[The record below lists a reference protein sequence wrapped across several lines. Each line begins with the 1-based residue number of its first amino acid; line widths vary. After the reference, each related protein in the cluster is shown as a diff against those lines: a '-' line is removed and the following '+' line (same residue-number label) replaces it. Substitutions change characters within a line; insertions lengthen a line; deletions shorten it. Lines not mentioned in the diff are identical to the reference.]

1 MQYTEAFQSQMM
13 CVSTGLT
20 LKPILHENYI
30 AQTVRELDRNVDNL
44 HGIIFV
50 ISTDCKVKD
59 VEDNEV

>member
-1 MQYTEAFQSQMM
+1 MM

-30 AQTVRELDRNVDNL
+30 VQTVRELDRNVDNL

-50 ISTDCKVKD
+50 ISTDCKVKE